1 MLQGKQSMAREWCKS
16 ALRLLGSFI
25 FLCLILTAIG
35 IFAGEYLQN
44 IDVRTWFIKTQW
56 IWFGVRL
63 LLYSVI
69 IFMVSAIARR
79 HPLSMPK
86 KAKWLILMVLVFA
99 EAITQISLV

>member
-44 IDVRTWFIKTQW
+44 IDIRTWFIKTQW

>member
-44 IDVRTWFIKTQW
+44 TDIRAWFIETR
-56 IWFGVRL
+56 WFWFIVRF
-63 LLYSVI
+63 LLYG
-69 IFMVSAIARR
+69 MVMSMVFAIARR
-79 HPLSMPK
+79 QPTAMPTR
-86 KAKWLILMVLVFA
+86 AKWLIAMILMVA
-99 EAITQISLV
+99 EAITQISLA

>member
-1 MLQGKQSMAREWCKS
+1 MLQGKQSIAREWCKS

-44 IDVRTWFIKTQW
+44 IDIHTWFIKTQW